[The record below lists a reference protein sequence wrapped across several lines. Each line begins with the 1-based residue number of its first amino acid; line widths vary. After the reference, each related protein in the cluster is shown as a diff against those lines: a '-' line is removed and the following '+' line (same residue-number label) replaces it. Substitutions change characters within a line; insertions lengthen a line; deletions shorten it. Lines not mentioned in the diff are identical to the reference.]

1 MNKNLKDV
9 FGGASLVLLGG
20 FVAISAFGF
29 GLGTASRMGAG
40 YYPLLLG
47 ISAILVGIAIIATG
61 LNQNTEKP
69 RIERYTFLFVIGG
82 LTAFVLLVERAGLMP
97 AIWGLVGLA
106 CMADRDISVTEIIG
120 LALVTSIVGW
130 LVFVLLLQLPL
141 SGIEGLF

>member
-1 MNKNLKDV
+1 MDV
-9 FGGASLVLLGG
+9 FGGASLVLLGAY
-20 FVAISAFGF
+20 VTVCAFGF

-47 ISAILVGIAIIATG
+47 ISAMLVGAAIGAAG
-61 LNQNTEKP
+61 LRQQAVKP

-82 LTAFVLLVERAGLMP
+82 LAAFVLLIERAGFIP

-106 CMADRDISVTEIIG
+106 SMADKDISVPEIFG
-120 LALVTSIVGW
+120 LALLTSIVGW
-130 LVFVLLLQLPL
+130 LVFVVLLQLPL

>member
-9 FGGASLVLLGG
+9 FGGASLVLLGA

-47 ISAILVGIAIIATG
+47 ISAILVGIAIVAIG
-61 LNQNTEKP
+61 WNQNTENP
-69 RIERYTFLFVIGG
+69 RFERYTFLFVIGG
-82 LTAFVLLVERAGLMP
+82 LTAFVLLVERAGLIP

-106 CMADRDISVTEIIG
+106 CMADRNISVKEIVG

>member
-9 FGGASLVLLGG
+9 FGGASLVLLGA

-47 ISAILVGIAIIATG
+47 ISAILVGIAIVATG
-61 LNQNTEKP
+61 LNQKTENP
-69 RIERYTFLFVIGG
+69 RFERYTFLFVIGG

-106 CMADRDISVTEIIG
+106 CMADKDISVKEIVG

>member
-9 FGGASLVLLGG
+9 FGGASLVLLGA

-61 LNQNTEKP
+61 LNQKTENP
-69 RIERYTFLFVIGG
+69 RFERYTFLFVIGG

-106 CMADRDISVTEIIG
+106 CMADKDISVKEIVG